1 MKNTLTLLLFV
12 VLFSSCE
19 KYVTER
25 KDLTLSGKYVVS
37 RLDIT
42 SVDQNQT
49 KDAFYS
55 LGTTYT
61 NNLLPPPF
69 DNIRINRF
77 YIHLDYSTIR
87 FGFKG
92 VSYDGR
98 DIWQYGASPN
108 EIFYNILS
116 NNSYRNGYIQFT
128 YASSNEITHT
138 MTFLIEDDGFETLQ
152 LKSAGAWFDGKFGQK
167 QVMTLYLTRTGP

>member
-1 MKNTLTLLLFV
+1 MKNITILLSALL
-12 VLFSSCE
+12 LFSSCE

-37 RLDIT
+37 RLDVT
-42 SVDQNQT
+42 NVDQNQSRDSLYT
-49 KDAFYS
+49 LGSTYS
-55 LGTTYT
+55 

-69 DNIRINRF
+69 DNIQINRF

-92 VSYDGR
+92 VTYDGR

-108 EIFYNILS
+108 EIFYNVIM
-116 NNSYRNGYIQFT
+116 NTSYRNGYIQFT
-128 YASSNEITHT
+128 YTAANEITHT

-167 QVMTLYLTRTGP
+167 QVITLYLTRTGP